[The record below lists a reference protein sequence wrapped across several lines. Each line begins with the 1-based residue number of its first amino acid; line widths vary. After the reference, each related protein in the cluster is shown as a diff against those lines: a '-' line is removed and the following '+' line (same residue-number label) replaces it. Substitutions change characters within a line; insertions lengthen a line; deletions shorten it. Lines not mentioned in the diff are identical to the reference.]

1 MEALTVTTAQTTRAR
16 PRRLRR
22 TAALRDAL
30 GETTLRAAQ
39 LVHPLF
45 VRDGFAAEQPIA
57 SMPGHAQ
64 RTVDRLDSEVA
75 GLAELGVRSVLLFG
89 IPDEKDEHGSGA
101 WDPAGPVPRAITE
114 IKRRDS
120 TVTVIADVCLCE
132 YTSHGHCGVLDE
144 RHAVVN
150 DATLA
155 LLARA
160 AVTYADAG
168 ADIVAPSAMMD
179 GQVAAIRSA
188 LDDAGHT
195 DVAILAYAVKYASA
209 FYGPFRDAAQSA
221 PAFGDRRAYQMAPPN
236 AREALR
242 EAKLDE
248 DEGAD
253 MLMVKPA
260 GPYLDIIHRV
270 RESTDLPLAA
280 YQVSGEYAM
289 LKAAAERG
297 WIDEPRA
304 AMESLLGI
312 RRAGADLVITYYAK
326 AAARWLK
333 DGVAV

>member
-1 MEALTVTTAQTTRAR
+1 MEALTVTTAQTPRAR

-45 VRDGFAAEQPIA
+45 VRDGFAAERPIA

-144 RHAVVN
+144 RYAVVN

-326 AAARWLK
+326 PAARWLSE
-333 DGVAV
+333 GVAV

>member
-1 MEALTVTTAQTTRAR
+1 MEALTVTTAQTPRAR

-22 TAALRDAL
+22 SATLRDAL

-45 VRDGFAAEQPIA
+45 VRDGFAAERPIA

>member
-1 MEALTVTTAQTTRAR
+1 MEALTVTTAQTPRAR